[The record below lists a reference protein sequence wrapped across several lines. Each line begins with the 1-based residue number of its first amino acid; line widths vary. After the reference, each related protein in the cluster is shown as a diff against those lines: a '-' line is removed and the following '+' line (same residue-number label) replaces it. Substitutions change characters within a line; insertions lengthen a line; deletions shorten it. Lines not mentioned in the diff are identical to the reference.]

1 MTIDEQVEVLLA
13 IKKGHKIEAQLKNR
27 EGDWTPCD
35 NKDLNFIAFD
45 YRIVPE
51 PRRFTV
57 FMCEGQMYAR
67 PYNAYI
73 PDNATLICT
82 ATEDTNLGEEAAPYL
97 EALKEKISRPS
108 LMKMQRDPKL

>member
-13 IKKGHKIEAQLKNR
+13 IKKGQKIEAQPKNR
-27 EGDWTPCD
+27 EGGWTPCD

-51 PRRFTV
+51 PRRWV
-57 FMCEGQMYAR
+57 IYEWGNELGVV
-67 PYNAYI
+67 PYSEYL
-73 PDNATLICT
+73 PTSATIICT